1 MYKNTKEREER
12 NVIEKFLKRSSW
24 TDIVISLIF
33 VFFGVLLIAKPNETV
48 GAISIILGVVF
59 IAMGVLKLVEYYT
72 AETKEDYLL
81 TIALIAVIFG
91 IIILFASDAILSLFR
106 SRVPLLPKLRG
117 DFAEFL
123 SESCLAHLSIFYQP
137 TCGGLRYGYRII
149 SIAKIFLAVWI
160 QQLRVRRLSSSRL
173 SL

>member
-12 NVIEKFLKRSSW
+12 NMIEKFLKRSSW

-81 TIALIAVIFG
+81 TIALIAVLAIPFSLNSFSAVSISSCFLSSLSLLTRMSSPPLV
-91 IIILFASDAILSLFR
+91 III
-106 SRVPLLPKLRG
+106 
-117 DFAEFL
+117 
-123 SESCLAHLSIFYQP
+123 
-137 TCGGLRYGYRII
+137 
-149 SIAKIFLAVWI
+149 
-160 QQLRVRRLSSSRL
+160 
-173 SL
+173 